1 MIQRQ
6 RTRCLSLHP
15 TEIKD
20 DKEQGLFLG
29 HTVKIH
35 VNPALIQKGTNG
47 LSSKGDET
55 YHPVSVF

>member
-6 RTRCLSLHP
+6 RTSCLSLHP

-35 VNPALIQKGTNG
+35 VNPALIKKRNKGFPPKERKHINQ
-47 LSSKGDET
+47 
-55 YHPVSVF
+55 

>member
-1 MIQRQ
+1 MIQRH
-6 RTRCLSLHP
+6 RNRCLSLHP

-20 DKEQGLFLG
+20 YKEQGLFLV

-35 VNPALIQKGTNG
+35 VNPALIKKEQR

-55 YHPVSVF
+55 LSTGEYV